1 MAQMEGPLG
10 TTASTALPRAWY
22 GASLAEFL
30 SAEPGGILGRLAAN
44 SGFGDVPEQ
53 KDAWLYQL
61 GFLNTHLSGLTGWLY
76 LAFDIPRM
84 GRRIEAMGWKCLNA
98 ES

>member
-1 MAQMEGPLG
+1 VARVNLAQMEGPLE
-10 TTASTALPRAWY
+10 TTGPIALPRAWY

-44 SGFGDVPEQ
+44 SGFAGVPEQ

-61 GFLNTHLSGLTGWLY
+61 GFGSLESWDSGSRLRP
-76 LAFDIPRM
+76 AQA
-84 GRRIEAMGWKCLNA
+84 GRDPPTRVMPWRRD
-98 ES
+98 